1 MVEQTDSRKKTKYV
15 ACFMILWLLQMAAAL
30 WFCTQ
35 KQGFHEDEF
44 YTYYSTART
53 NGFYVED
60 GKWMERDE
68 YRNEFVVLPGERF
81 QYGLV
86 KQVQSWDVHPP
97 MYYWVFHTAASLVPG
112 VFSKWIGL
120 SVNLI
125 FHGINLILLTYL
137 SYLAAGKDER
147 LPLLV
152 LFVYGFSPAA
162 MSGVVFIRMYEM
174 LTTFVLLCALLHV
187 RAALALQGD
196 LRGEK
201 SDGRERNADAADVR
215 HGCRLSVK
223 TLLAMATVTYVG
235 FLTQYYYFIFLFF
248 LAVAFCIWMLWRD
261 RKIRN
266 CLRYGLFQGLAFVLA
281 YLTYPAFPGQ
291 MFKGQRGA
299 QATENFFNLSNTF
312 ERLRFF
318 WDLMNRFVFGGLLG
332 LMLLFLLAA
341 AVARLVANVEPRRN
355 GEARAVENVR
365 NRQVVNV
372 AAEDVQGGPPARW
385 EASAGAAFYM
395 LLFTAAGYFLAV
407 SKTALLLGDTSNR
420 YQLPIY
426 GIAVLLLFLGI
437 DMLMQRTFLKCEL
450 QNAEGRQ
457 TVRTQADEE
466 GGRRGKGFLAGVG
479 AGAERRMIGTA
490 AAFCVA
496 LVALSYVRADVAF
509 LYPEAKEETALA
521 AEQAAAH
528 IPVVYIYKPGEEW
541 CIWAVA
547 DELMEH
553 ERVYF
558 VSAASEDAITEP
570 SIAAADA
577 VVVYT
582 PLYDDVKDAA
592 AQSMR
597 IPSRNGKLSEGH
609 LQHTHKFCD
618 EWYDCGDG
626 GAWNPARVDD

>member
-1 MVEQTDSRKKTKYV
+1 
-15 ACFMILWLLQMAAAL
+15 
-30 WFCTQ
+30 
-35 KQGFHEDEF
+35 
-44 YTYYSTART
+44 
-53 NGFYVED
+53 
-60 GKWMERDE
+60 
-68 YRNEFVVLPGERF
+68 
-81 QYGLV
+81 
-86 KQVQSWDVHPP
+86 
-97 MYYWVFHTAASLVPG
+97 
-112 VFSKWIGL
+112 
-120 SVNLI
+120 
-125 FHGINLILLTYL
+125 
-137 SYLAAGKDER
+137 
-147 LPLLV
+147 
-152 LFVYGFSPAA
+152 
-162 MSGVVFIRMYEM
+162 
-174 LTTFVLLCALLHV
+174 
-187 RAALALQGD
+187 
-196 LRGEK
+196 
-201 SDGRERNADAADVR
+201 
-215 HGCRLSVK
+215 
-223 TLLAMATVTYVG
+223 
-235 FLTQYYYFIFLFF
+235 
-248 LAVAFCIWMLWRD
+248 
-261 RKIRN
+261 
-266 CLRYGLFQGLAFVLA
+266 
-281 YLTYPAFPGQ
+281 
-291 MFKGQRGA
+291 
-299 QATENFFNLSNTF
+299 
-312 ERLRFF
+312 
-318 WDLMNRFVFGGLLG
+318 MNRFVFGGLLG

-372 AAEDVQGGPPARW
+372 AAEDVQGGSPARW

-426 GIAVLLLFLGI
+426 GIAVLLLFLGL

-450 QNAEGRQ
+450 QNAEGWQ
-457 TVRTQADEE
+457 TARTQADEE

-577 VVVYT
+577 VVIYT

-597 IPSRNGKLSEGH
+597 IPSGNGKLSEGH